1 MITGPSDTTLFVS
14 GWFRVPTLHHGPFLY
29 IPLYQSHSN
38 LSPIQRNN
46 PMLCRTLP
54 QLTVPTPF
62 KGLAPELRG
71 QIKACKK
78 LLIIGGGGG
87 VGSWAIQ
94 IGSKLCG
101 LEVTAT
107 ASHPESQA
115 WCSRLGAHSVIDHSQ
130 VPTLPLSS
138 FDYILSLSDSIDIAG
153 LARIIKPFGKVSHR
167 FPRYRRDLERNHQ
180 K

>member
-1 MITGPSDTTLFVS
+1 
-14 GWFRVPTLHHGPFLY
+14 
-29 IPLYQSHSN
+29 
-38 LSPIQRNN
+38 
-46 PMLCRTLP
+46 MLRRALP
-54 QLTVPTPF
+54 QLAVPTPY

-71 QIKACKK
+71 QIKARKKK

-115 WCSRLGAHSVIDHSQ
+115 WCSRLGAQSVIDHSQ

-153 LARIIKPFGKVSHR
+153 LARIIKPFGKVSYR
-167 FPRYRRDLERNHQ
+167 FPRCRRDLERKLNILALN
-180 K
+180 KVR